1 MPAPW
6 IIWTAVSVLIPS
18 VAIHLQ
24 KDRLNL
30 FLMGVF
36 RDISRHK
43 AHKRRYGENSMALMM
58 VLMRK
63 EDDVFLGNVEDLLEE
78 EDMNDVPVYT
88 LEELWEYG
96 NGHDDLPL
104 LVSIFGRIY
113 DISEGEKY
121 YGPEGSYPLFA
132 GHDITFAL
140 STGCKTC
147 VEESAENLNEKQLTE
162 GKRWLSFFQ
171 LHDKYPYVGKLEDN
185 IITDQLMNQWI
196 DEALSKEGR
205 RDLLEEECSGESPKT
220 YPNNKFFNNSERID

>member
-1 MPAPW
+1 MLAPW
-6 IIWTAVSVLIPS
+6 IVWTAASMLIPS
-18 VAIHLQ
+18 VAVYLQ

-132 GHDITFAL
+132 GHDITYAL

-205 RDLLEEECSGESPKT
+205 RDLLEEEYSEESPKT
-220 YPNNKFFNNSERID
+220 YPNNNFFNNSERID

>member
-18 VAIHLQ
+18 VAVHLQ

-63 EDDVFLGNVEDLLEE
+63 EDDVFLGNVEDLLE

-132 GHDITFAL
+132 GHDITYAL

-185 IITDQLMNQWI
+185 IITDKLMNQWI

>member
-78 EDMNDVPVYT
+78 DMNDVPVYT

-132 GHDITFAL
+132 GHDITYAL

-185 IITDQLMNQWI
+185 IITDKLMNQWI
-196 DEALSKEGR
+196 DEALSKESR

>member
-78 EDMNDVPVYT
+78 DMNDVPVYT

-132 GHDITFAL
+132 GHDITYAL

-185 IITDQLMNQWI
+185 IITDKLMNQWI